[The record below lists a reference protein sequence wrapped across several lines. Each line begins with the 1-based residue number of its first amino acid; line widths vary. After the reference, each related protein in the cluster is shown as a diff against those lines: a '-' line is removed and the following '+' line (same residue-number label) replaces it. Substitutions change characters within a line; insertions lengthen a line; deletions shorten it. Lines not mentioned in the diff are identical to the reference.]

1 MWKQQST
8 WHKLVYV
15 RGSQTRNHSLSLC
28 SRSTWP
34 PLLYASQN
42 WCMRPERTNS
52 AEYNKSLSVFSTP
65 GSFVSRHGVC
75 GVVLLC
81 AAPVGSA
88 PQVWGIAFPRR
99 HSHMEAQLRLGLQG
113 ILSAIHYGPSQIFFF
128 SRPYKLVSAWATDF
142 SDSEGFWYRDQKV
155 WLYGRPKYHN
165 YPYCSVSVSS
175 LQKDRNSEFTSR
187 VFKESIADPFVE
199 VSLWATVWV
208 SLWKRER
215 SLKAFDQ

>member
-8 WHKLVYV
+8 WNKLVYV
-15 RGSQTRNHSLSLC
+15 RGSQTRNHSLALC

-99 HSHMEAQLRLGLQG
+99 NSHMEAQLRLGLQG
-113 ILSAIHYGPSQIFFF
+113 ILSAIHYCPSQIFFSHAHISLF
-128 SRPYKLVSAWATDF
+128 RPERRIFPILTDF
-142 SDSEGFWYRDQKV
+142 GIEIRKCDFMGV
-155 WLYGRPKYHN
+155 L
-165 YPYCSVSVSS
+165 
-175 LQKDRNSEFTSR
+175 
-187 VFKESIADPFVE
+187 SITTI
-199 VSLWATVWV
+199 LTV
-208 SLWKRER
+208 L
-215 SLKAFDQ
+215 FQ